1 METMYSKQE
10 EKTATQ
16 WIKESQKGYMR
27 IAFLILLSK
36 KPCHGYEMM
45 KEVKERT
52 EGFWKPTAGGV
63 YPILQ
68 SLEKSGYIEGEWSPQ
83 KRKRKI
89 YKITESGKLILDRAL
104 LKQNQIAESMNT
116 LFKEYARDVL
126 GLKSEDVKMPK
137 IPNPFSPF
145 LHEESKNIIESLEIK
160 NNQIQH
166 MIEMLE
172 NEHRKI
178 VKRLS
183 KLKKQKDKNENTESK
198 IQMEKKE
205 ANLPN

>member
-1 METMYSKQE
+1 MYSKQE
-10 EKTATQ
+10 EKTATK

-45 KEVKERT
+45 KEVRERT

-68 SLEKSGYIEGEWSPQ
+68 SLEKAGYIEGEWSPQ

-126 GLKSEDVKMPK
+126 GLESKDMKIPK

-145 LHEESKNIIESLEIK
+145 LHEESKNMIESLEIK

-166 MIEMLE
+166 MIKMLE
-172 NEHRKI
+172 NEHQKI
-178 VKRLS
+178 VKKLS
-183 KLKKQKDKNENTESK
+183 KLKKRIDKNEN
-198 IQMEKKE
+198 IQSGKNGER
-205 ANLPN
+205 

>member
-1 METMYSKQE
+1 METMYLKQE
-10 EKTATQ
+10 EKIANQ

-52 EGFWKPTAGGV
+52 QGFWKPTAGGV

-68 SLEKSGYIEGEWSPQ
+68 SLEKAGYIIGEWSPQ

-89 YKITESGKLILDRAL
+89 YKITQSGKLILDRAL

-126 GLKSEDVKMPK
+126 GLESKDMKMPK

-145 LHEESKNIIESLEIK
+145 LQKESKNIIESLEIK

-166 MIEMLE
+166 MIQMLE
-172 NEHRKI
+172 NEHQKI
-178 VKRLS
+178 VKKLS
-183 KLKKQKDKNENTESK
+183 KLKKGKAKDGNRDS
-198 IQMEKKE
+198 EKKWKKRGKFS
-205 ANLPN
+205 